1 MVLEIRFSVSEE
13 KARFLRSRLVILQ
26 EFTRT
31 FPLFLQL
38 FSLNNSSGKL
48 IEDLQ
53 NICYFCVKLICLMA
67 KCKSNSLPLFLEQ
80 MGFF

>member
-13 KARFLRSRLVILQ
+13 KARFLRSRLVILR

-38 FSLNNSSGKL
+38 FSLNNSSANELRIYK
-48 IEDLQ
+48 ISA
-53 NICYFCVKLICLMA
+53 IFV
-67 KCKSNSLPLFLEQ
+67 
-80 MGFF
+80 